1 MAARTTQGSG
11 MEIVKAGST
20 AVIGMD
26 TLIAWTNSYR
36 RIIGKARELQL
47 EMAILVWNYFRRELY
62 KLDGPQ
68 TTGPR
73 FKTRKDAEDHYGWE
87 HRTVSRQLKLG
98 DRIADKAFGEAASS
112 SPMQCELTYLMAKD
126 IMDLLKKEAVL
137 SLNGALMIE
146 PADEIEQGFGMV
158 EDTFAAVAQ
167 DRIANRK
174 KPGRKTKALTSSN
187 STNQDDLIEA
197 FEQMLRHFDTF
208 LQSLTELWRRD
219 VGRAKIPVH
228 LQNEA
233 GWQMEYLRMLQT
245 TQFNRKNNYHT
256 AVDYITYAELQE
268 MMAED
273 RTSALRRNVLAV
285 AAIEPAEGTED

>member
-1 MAARTTQGSG
+1 MAARTKQGSG
-11 MEIVKAGST
+11 MEIVKVSST
-20 AVIGMD
+20 STIGTD
-26 TLIAWTNSYR
+26 ALIDWTNSYR
-36 RIIGKARELQL
+36 RIIGRAREMQL
-47 EMAILVWNYFRRELY
+47 EMAILVWNYFRRGIYL
-62 KLDGPQ
+62 LDGPEP
-68 TTGPR
+68 TGPR
-73 FKTRKDAEDHYGWE
+73 FKTMKMAEEHYGWA
-87 HRTVSRQLKLG
+87 HTTVFRQLKLG
-98 DRIADKAFGEAASS
+98 DRIAEKAFGADAST
-112 SPMQCELTYLMAKD
+112 SPTHCELTYLMAKD
-126 IMDLLKKEAVL
+126 IMDLLKKENVL
-137 SLNGALMIE
+137 GLNGALMVE

-174 KPGRKTKALTSSN
+174 KPGRKTKALTSN
-187 STNQDDLIEA
+187 STNQDDLIDA